1 VQDLVIRQFLLLFE
15 PFAPFITEELWSL
28 LGYAAPGKPFVQSAR
43 IESPSDLVA
52 ALHARGIRLDA
63 HASGRVETLKQFVT
77 LARQL
82 KTEQNVGQKRD
93 VKFLALGSDA
103 AWSALSATAAKL
115 TRLVGAAEITRTG
128 AELALPAIVTPFGTL
143 FLDTGV
149 KVDAVAEKAR
159 LTKELDTVGKHIA
172 GTEARLA
179 NVTFTS
185 KAPAAVLE
193 GARKQLAEL
202 QAKRDEITRLLASL

>member
-1 VQDLVIRQFLLLFE
+1 
-15 PFAPFITEELWSL
+15 
-28 LGYAAPGKPFVQSAR
+28 
-43 IESPSDLVA
+43 
-52 ALHARGIRLDA
+52 
-63 HASGRVETLKQFVT
+63 VETLKQFVT

-103 AWSALSATAAKL
+103 AWSALSTASAKL
-115 TRLVGAAEITRTG
+115 TRLVGAAEITRAST
-128 AELALPAIVTPFGTL
+128 EVSLPAIVTPFGTL

-159 LTKELDTVGKHIA
+159 LTKELDTVNKHIA
-172 GTEARLA
+172 GTEARLG

-185 KAPAAVLE
+185 KAPAAVLD

-202 QAKRDEITRLLASL
+202 QAKRDEIARLLASL